1 MKKLLLIILF
11 SILSIAAYS
20 QSRLNYSANEIR
32 EEFSDSKYNLKS
44 NFDKNGNYYISIL
57 TGSSTVFYYF
67 NAERTC
73 IATFIVPDNQGAL
86 NSYVETYNNKY
97 VIVSP
102 TQWKMYSNNGM
113 CEIKLVYSANGG
125 YYFMWNN

>member
-1 MKKLLLIILF
+1 MKKLLLIIFLAIS
-11 SILSIAAYS
+11 SITAYS

-44 NFDKNGNYYISIL
+44 DFDKSGNYYISIV
-57 TGSSTVFYYF
+57 TGNSTVFYYL

-73 IATFIVPDNQGAL
+73 NATFIVPNNQGAL
-86 NSYVETYNNKY
+86 NFYVELYNSKY

-113 CEIKLVYSANGG
+113 CEIKLVYSVNGG
-125 YYFMWNN
+125 YYFMWYN